1 MSDQAFW
8 DLVFI
13 EAFKWATF
21 AVAPTKP
28 FDVVPSYALDEK
40 VAAAR
45 GMADEALRHRL
56 ASAADGGRKTG
67 QACEDGGES

>member
-28 FDVVPSYALDEK
+28 FEVVPSYALDEK
-40 VAAAR
+40 VATSR

-56 ASAADGGRKTG
+56 ASAADRERSMEPREGDEK
-67 QACEDGGES
+67 

>member
-56 ASAADGGRKTG
+56 ASAADR
-67 QACEDGGES
+67 ARSESDGKADGEP

>member
-28 FDVVPSYALDEK
+28 FEVVPSYALDEK
-40 VAAAR
+40 VATAR
-45 GMADEALRHRL
+45 GMADEALRHRR
-56 ASAADGGRKTG
+56 ASAGEREQRRGDGK
-67 QACEDGGES
+67 QDGEP